1 MANYNVDIGVKVR
14 GEELKKF
21 AEQLKQ
27 TKKQV
32 DGVNKFLD
40 TFRKQNIRV
49 NESISNLNAQL
60 AKAKSTFQ
68 SATIG
73 TKQQVQAAKDLL
85 QANQNL
91 NKGLSQQQKLLDNLS
106 GAGAKKTA
114 ADTKKLQDGLLK
126 LERGSTRE
134 LENQFEFRQQGQ
146 EQLREKVNEINKQ
159 RQEEN
164 KLLKDNVA
172 KTKQSVA
179 AEIKKRF
186 SIVASAK
193 QRRRDL
199 IISNRQVQTEIK
211 INQIL
216 DARRRKQAAGGGQFG
231 KRVGS
236 TISSAAIGGAF
247 PLLFGQTGA
256 AAVGGGIGGLAGGAI
271 GGQFG
276 FALSIVGTAIG
287 SAVDKNQ
294 KFNESLAV
302 LNARL
307 SVTSGSTQLVAKDID
322 DLAKRFRVTKEEA
335 FGLLEGFRQ
344 FDDPTIRKSLVE
356 VFGADSGAFQ
366 GLAGSNRSAK
376 LANQIFEA
384 RKLIGDQQTTQLLQ
398 QNLINGAETVE
409 LALIR
414 AKIKA
419 RQRDQLEQAK
429 QISLFGRIGAGF
441 RLKTADEVIEN
452 RIKKLEKT
460 FAETEDQTIKDTIEG
475 LKILREQLDLVN
487 EAQGNFGQSGT
498 LAFSAINDK
507 VKDLQDEMKKLAS
520 PISLAIGLSDTMA
533 NSFESSFK
541 GIIKGT
547 MTVADAFRNMLN
559 RIADHFLDT
568 AARMLANQFQRG
580 ILGLFGNLF
589 SGFGGGLASS
599 AQLGAQATAM
609 TGIPSGAALPAGSFN
624 ITGAL
629 ANGGTA
635 QRGKSYLVGERGAEI
650 FTPGATGT
658 VTPNHAMGATN
669 IVVNVDAS
677 GSSVEGDEEQGREL
691 GRMISVAIQSE
702 LIKQKRPGGMLA

>member
-1 MANYNVDIGVKVR
+1 MANYDVSIKIAIAGAKELDRVNKQTEKLRSSIIHVNKVAEASGKKPVRNFNNLSKSVQEARDALDEAATGTKEFNQAVKNLVQVE
-14 GEELKKF
+14 GKF
-21 AEQLKQ
+21 DRQLKQ
-27 TKKQV
+27 RERRLKIQRLAEKE
-32 DGVNKFLD
+32 G
-40 TFRKQNIRV
+40 
-49 NESISNLNAQL
+49 ISFSKAKILL
-60 AKAKSTFQ
+60 AKQEAEAEAKL
-68 SATIG
+68 
-73 TKQQVQAAKDLL
+73 AA
-85 QANQNL
+85 
-91 NKGLSQQQKLLDNLS
+91 
-106 GAGAKKTA
+106 
-114 ADTKKLQDGLLK
+114 
-126 LERGSTRE
+126 
-134 LENQFEFRQQGQ
+134 
-146 EQLREKVNEINKQ
+146 
-159 RQEEN
+159 
-164 KLLKDNVA
+164 A
-172 KTKQSVA
+172 KTKTAQA
-179 AEIKKRF
+179 
-186 SIVASAK
+186 
-193 QRRRDL
+193 DL
-199 IISNRQVQTEIK
+199 R
-211 INQIL
+211 
-216 DARRRKQAAGGGQFG
+216 
-231 KRVGS
+231 KRVGG

-256 AAVGGGIGGLAGGAI
+256 AAIGGGIGGLAGGAI

-302 LNARL
+302 LNARF
-307 SVTSGSTQLVAKDID
+307 STASGGSKLIAKDID
-322 DLAKRFRVTKEEA
+322 ELAKRFRVTKEEA
-335 FGLLEGFRQ
+335 FGLLESFKE
-344 FDDPTIRKSLVE
+344 FDNPRLRKSLVE
-356 VFGADSGAFQ
+356 VFGSDSGAFQ
-366 GLAGSNRSAK
+366 GLGGSNRQAK
-376 LANQIFEA
+376 LAQQIFEA
-384 RKLIGDQQTTQLLQ
+384 RKEIGDQQATQLLQ
-398 QNLINGAETVE
+398 QNLINGAEVIE

-419 RQRDQLEQAK
+419 RQRDQIEQAK
-429 QISLFGRIGAGF
+429 QVSLFRQIGAGF
-441 RLKTADEVIEN
+441 QLKTTADVIDE
-452 RIKKLEKT
+452 RIKKLNKK
-460 FAETEDQTIKDTIEG
+460 FAETEDQTVKDTIEG
-475 LKILREQLDLVN
+475 LKILREQLGLVN
-487 EAQGNFGQSGT
+487 EAQGQFGQSGV

-568 AARMLANQFQRG
+568 AARMLANQFQQG

-650 FTPGATGT
+650 FTPGVTGT
-658 VTPNHAMGATN
+658 VSPNSAMGGTN

-677 GSSVEGDEEQGREL
+677 GSNVEGDEDEGRAL
-691 GRMISVAIQSE
+691 GIALSAAIETE
-702 LIKQKRPGGMLA
+702 LIKQKRPGGLLA

>member
-1 MANYNVDIGVKVR
+1 VANYDVSIKIAIAGAKELDRVNKQTEKLRSSIIHVNKVAEASGKKPVRNFNNLSKSVQEARDALDEAATGTKEFNQAVKNLVQVE
-14 GEELKKF
+14 GKF
-21 AEQLKQ
+21 DRQLKQ
-27 TKKQV
+27 RERRLKIQRLAQKE
-32 DGVNKFLD
+32 G
-40 TFRKQNIRV
+40 
-49 NESISNLNAQL
+49 ISFSKAKILL
-60 AKAKSTFQ
+60 AKQEAEAEAKL
-68 SATIG
+68 
-73 TKQQVQAAKDLL
+73 AA
-85 QANQNL
+85 
-91 NKGLSQQQKLLDNLS
+91 
-106 GAGAKKTA
+106 
-114 ADTKKLQDGLLK
+114 
-126 LERGSTRE
+126 
-134 LENQFEFRQQGQ
+134 
-146 EQLREKVNEINKQ
+146 
-159 RQEEN
+159 
-164 KLLKDNVA
+164 A
-172 KTKQSVA
+172 KTKTAQA
-179 AEIKKRF
+179 
-186 SIVASAK
+186 
-193 QRRRDL
+193 DL
-199 IISNRQVQTEIK
+199 R
-211 INQIL
+211 
-216 DARRRKQAAGGGQFG
+216 
-231 KRVGS
+231 KRVGG

-256 AAVGGGIGGLAGGAI
+256 AAIGGGIGGLAGGAI

-302 LNARL
+302 LNARF
-307 SVTSGSTQLVAKDID
+307 STASGGSKLIAKDID
-322 DLAKRFRVTKEEA
+322 ELAKRFRVTKEEA
-335 FGLLEGFRQ
+335 FGLLESFKE
-344 FDDPTIRKSLVE
+344 FDNPRLRKSLVE
-356 VFGADSGAFQ
+356 VFGSDSGAFQ
-366 GLAGSNRSAK
+366 GLGGSNRQAK
-376 LANQIFEA
+376 LAQQIFEA
-384 RKLIGDQQTTQLLQ
+384 RKEIGDQQATQLLQ
-398 QNLINGAETVE
+398 QNLINGAEVIE

-419 RQRDQLEQAK
+419 RQRDQIEQAK
-429 QISLFGRIGAGF
+429 QVSLFRQIGAGF
-441 RLKTADEVIEN
+441 QLKTTADVIDE
-452 RIKKLEKT
+452 RIKKLNKK
-460 FAETEDQTIKDTIEG
+460 FAETEDQTVKDTIEG
-475 LKILREQLDLVN
+475 LKILREQLGLVN
-487 EAQGNFGQSGT
+487 EAQGQFGQSGV

-568 AARMLANQFQRG
+568 AARMLANQFQQG

-650 FTPGATGT
+650 FTPGVTGT
-658 VTPNHAMGATN
+658 VSPNSAMGGTN

-677 GSSVEGDEEQGREL
+677 GSNVEGDEDEGRAL
-691 GRMISVAIQSE
+691 GIALSAAIETE
-702 LIKQKRPGGMLA
+702 LIKQKRPGGLLA

>member
-344 FDDPTIRKSLVE
+344 FDDPRIRKSLVE

>member
-1 MANYNVDIGVKVR
+1 VANYDVSIKIAIAGAKELDRVNKQTEKLRSSIIHVNKVAEASGKKPVRNFNNLSKSVQEARDALDEAATGTKEFNQAVKNLVQVE
-14 GEELKKF
+14 GKF
-21 AEQLKQ
+21 DRQLKQ
-27 TKKQV
+27 RERRLKIQRLAQKE
-32 DGVNKFLD
+32 G
-40 TFRKQNIRV
+40 
-49 NESISNLNAQL
+49 ISFSKAKILL
-60 AKAKSTFQ
+60 AKQEAEAEAKL
-68 SATIG
+68 
-73 TKQQVQAAKDLL
+73 AAEK
-85 QANQNL
+85 A
-91 NKGLSQQQKLLDNLS
+91 
-106 GAGAKKTA
+106 KTA
-114 ADTKKLQDGLLK
+114 RA
-126 LERGSTRE
+126 ER
-134 LENQFEFRQQGQ
+134 N
-146 EQLREKVNEINKQ
+146 
-159 RQEEN
+159 
-164 KLLKDNVA
+164 
-172 KTKQSVA
+172 
-179 AEIKKRF
+179 
-186 SIVASAK
+186 
-193 QRRRDL
+193 RR
-199 IISNRQVQTEIK
+199 I
-211 INQIL
+211 
-216 DARRRKQAAGGGQFG
+216 GG
-231 KRVGS
+231 

-256 AAVGGGIGGLAGGAI
+256 AAIGGGIGGLAGGAI

-302 LNARL
+302 LNARF
-307 SVTSGSTQLVAKDID
+307 STASGGSKLIAKDID
-322 DLAKRFRVTKEEA
+322 ELAKRFRVTKEEA
-335 FGLLEGFRQ
+335 FGLLESFKE
-344 FDDPTIRKSLVE
+344 FDNPRLRKSLVE
-356 VFGADSGAFQ
+356 VFGSDSGAFQ
-366 GLAGSNRSAK
+366 GLGGSNRQAK
-376 LANQIFEA
+376 LAQQIFEA
-384 RKLIGDQQTTQLLQ
+384 RKEIGDQQATQLLQ
-398 QNLINGAETVE
+398 QNLINGAEVIE

-419 RQRDQLEQAK
+419 RQRDQIEQAK
-429 QISLFGRIGAGF
+429 QVSLFRQIGAGF
-441 RLKTADEVIEN
+441 QLKTTADVIDE
-452 RIKKLEKT
+452 RIKKLNKK
-460 FAETEDQTIKDTIEG
+460 FAETEDQTVKDTIEG
-475 LKILREQLDLVN
+475 LKILREQLGLVN
-487 EAQGNFGQSGT
+487 EAQGQFGQSGV

-568 AARMLANQFQRG
+568 AARMLANQFQQG

-650 FTPGATGT
+650 FTPGVTGT
-658 VTPNHAMGATN
+658 VSPNSAMGGTN

-677 GSSVEGDEEQGREL
+677 GSNVEGDEDEGRAL
-691 GRMISVAIQSE
+691 GIALSAAIETE
-702 LIKQKRPGGMLA
+702 LIKQKRPGGLLA

>member
-1 MANYNVDIGVKVR
+1 MANYDVSIKIAIAGAKELDRVNKQTEKLRSSIIHVNKVAEASGKKPVRNFNNLSKSVQEARDALDEAATGTKEFNQAVKNLVQVE
-14 GEELKKF
+14 GKF
-21 AEQLKQ
+21 DRQLKQ
-27 TKKQV
+27 RERRLKIQRLAQKE
-32 DGVNKFLD
+32 G
-40 TFRKQNIRV
+40 
-49 NESISNLNAQL
+49 ISFSKAKILL
-60 AKAKSTFQ
+60 AKQEAEAEAKL
-68 SATIG
+68 
-73 TKQQVQAAKDLL
+73 AA
-85 QANQNL
+85 
-91 NKGLSQQQKLLDNLS
+91 
-106 GAGAKKTA
+106 
-114 ADTKKLQDGLLK
+114 
-126 LERGSTRE
+126 
-134 LENQFEFRQQGQ
+134 
-146 EQLREKVNEINKQ
+146 
-159 RQEEN
+159 
-164 KLLKDNVA
+164 A
-172 KTKQSVA
+172 KTKTAQA
-179 AEIKKRF
+179 
-186 SIVASAK
+186 
-193 QRRRDL
+193 DL
-199 IISNRQVQTEIK
+199 R
-211 INQIL
+211 
-216 DARRRKQAAGGGQFG
+216 
-231 KRVGS
+231 KRVGG

-256 AAVGGGIGGLAGGAI
+256 AAIGGGIGGLAGGAI

-302 LNARL
+302 LNARF
-307 SVTSGSTQLVAKDID
+307 STASGGSKLIAKDID
-322 DLAKRFRVTKEEA
+322 ELAKRFRVTKEEA
-335 FGLLEGFRQ
+335 FGLLESFKE
-344 FDDPTIRKSLVE
+344 FDNPRLRKSLVE
-356 VFGADSGAFQ
+356 VFGSDSGAFQ
-366 GLAGSNRSAK
+366 GLGGSNRQAK
-376 LANQIFEA
+376 LAQQIFEA
-384 RKLIGDQQTTQLLQ
+384 RKEIGDQQATQLLQ
-398 QNLINGAETVE
+398 QNLINGAEVIE

-419 RQRDQLEQAK
+419 RQRDQIEQAK
-429 QISLFGRIGAGF
+429 QVSLFRQIGAGF
-441 RLKTADEVIEN
+441 QLKTTADVIDE
-452 RIKKLEKT
+452 RIKKLNKK
-460 FAETEDQTIKDTIEG
+460 FAETEDQTVKDTIEG
-475 LKILREQLDLVN
+475 LKILREQLGLVN
-487 EAQGNFGQSGT
+487 EAQGQFGQSGV

-568 AARMLANQFQRG
+568 AARMLANQFQQG

-650 FTPGATGT
+650 FTPGVTGT
-658 VTPNHAMGATN
+658 VSPNSAMGGTN

-677 GSSVEGDEEQGREL
+677 GSNVEGDEDEGRAL
-691 GRMISVAIQSE
+691 GIALSAAIETE
-702 LIKQKRPGGMLA
+702 LIKQKRPGGLLA

>member
-1 MANYNVDIGVKVR
+1 MANYDVSIKIAIAGAKELDRVNKQTEKLRSSIIHVNKVAEASGKKPVRNFNNLSKSVQEARDALDEAATGTKEFNQAVKNLVQVE
-14 GEELKKF
+14 GKF
-21 AEQLKQ
+21 DRQLKQ
-27 TKKQV
+27 RERRLKIQRLAEKE
-32 DGVNKFLD
+32 G
-40 TFRKQNIRV
+40 
-49 NESISNLNAQL
+49 ISFSKAKILL
-60 AKAKSTFQ
+60 AKQEAEAEAKL
-68 SATIG
+68 
-73 TKQQVQAAKDLL
+73 AAEK
-85 QANQNL
+85 A
-91 NKGLSQQQKLLDNLS
+91 
-106 GAGAKKTA
+106 KTA
-114 ADTKKLQDGLLK
+114 RA
-126 LERGSTRE
+126 ER
-134 LENQFEFRQQGQ
+134 N
-146 EQLREKVNEINKQ
+146 
-159 RQEEN
+159 
-164 KLLKDNVA
+164 
-172 KTKQSVA
+172 
-179 AEIKKRF
+179 
-186 SIVASAK
+186 
-193 QRRRDL
+193 RR
-199 IISNRQVQTEIK
+199 I
-211 INQIL
+211 
-216 DARRRKQAAGGGQFG
+216 GG
-231 KRVGS
+231 

-256 AAVGGGIGGLAGGAI
+256 AAVGGGLGGLAGGAI

-302 LNARL
+302 LNARF
-307 SVTSGSTQLVAKDID
+307 STASGGSKLIAKDID
-322 DLAKRFRVTKEEA
+322 ELAKRFRVTKEEA
-335 FGLLEGFRQ
+335 FGLLESFKE
-344 FDDPTIRKSLVE
+344 FDNPRLRKSLVE
-356 VFGADSGAFQ
+356 VFGSDSGAFQ
-366 GLAGSNRSAK
+366 GLGGSNRQAK
-376 LANQIFEA
+376 LAQQIFEA
-384 RKLIGDQQTTQLLQ
+384 RKEIGDQQATQLLQ
-398 QNLINGAETVE
+398 QNLINGAEVIE

-419 RQRDQLEQAK
+419 RQRDQIEQAK
-429 QISLFGRIGAGF
+429 QVSLFRQIGAGF
-441 RLKTADEVIEN
+441 QLKTTADVIDE
-452 RIKKLEKT
+452 RIKKLNKK
-460 FAETEDQTIKDTIEG
+460 FAETEDQTVKDTIEG
-475 LKILREQLDLVN
+475 LKILREQLGLVN
-487 EAQGNFGQSGT
+487 EAQGQFGQSGV

-568 AARMLANQFQRG
+568 AARMLANQFQQG

-650 FTPGATGT
+650 FTPGVTGT
-658 VTPNHAMGATN
+658 VSPNSAMGGTN

-677 GSSVEGDEEQGREL
+677 GSNVEGDEDEGRAL
-691 GRMISVAIQSE
+691 GIALSAAIETE
-702 LIKQKRPGGMLA
+702 LIKQKRPGGLLA

>member
-1 MANYNVDIGVKVR
+1 MANYDVSIKIAIAGAKELDRVNKQTEKLRSSIIHVNKVAEASGKKPVRNFNNLSKSVQEARDALDEAATGTKEFNQAVKNLVQVE
-14 GEELKKF
+14 GKF
-21 AEQLKQ
+21 DRQLKQ
-27 TKKQV
+27 RERRLKIQRLAQKE
-32 DGVNKFLD
+32 G
-40 TFRKQNIRV
+40 
-49 NESISNLNAQL
+49 ISFSKAKILL
-60 AKAKSTFQ
+60 AKQEAEAEAKL
-68 SATIG
+68 
-73 TKQQVQAAKDLL
+73 AAEK
-85 QANQNL
+85 A
-91 NKGLSQQQKLLDNLS
+91 
-106 GAGAKKTA
+106 KTA
-114 ADTKKLQDGLLK
+114 RA
-126 LERGSTRE
+126 ER
-134 LENQFEFRQQGQ
+134 N
-146 EQLREKVNEINKQ
+146 
-159 RQEEN
+159 
-164 KLLKDNVA
+164 
-172 KTKQSVA
+172 
-179 AEIKKRF
+179 
-186 SIVASAK
+186 
-193 QRRRDL
+193 RR
-199 IISNRQVQTEIK
+199 I
-211 INQIL
+211 
-216 DARRRKQAAGGGQFG
+216 GG
-231 KRVGS
+231 

-256 AAVGGGIGGLAGGAI
+256 AAVGGGLGGLAGGAI

-302 LNARL
+302 LNARF
-307 SVTSGSTQLVAKDID
+307 STASGGSKLIAKDID
-322 DLAKRFRVTKEEA
+322 ELAKRFRVTKEEA
-335 FGLLEGFRQ
+335 FGLLESFKE
-344 FDDPTIRKSLVE
+344 FDNPRLRKSLVE
-356 VFGADSGAFQ
+356 VFGSDSGAFQ
-366 GLAGSNRSAK
+366 GLGGSNRQAK
-376 LANQIFEA
+376 LAQQIFEA
-384 RKLIGDQQTTQLLQ
+384 RKEIGDQQATQLLQ
-398 QNLINGAETVE
+398 QNLINGAEVIE

-419 RQRDQLEQAK
+419 RQRDQIEQAK
-429 QISLFGRIGAGF
+429 QVSLFRQIGAGF
-441 RLKTADEVIEN
+441 QLKTTADVIDE
-452 RIKKLEKT
+452 RIKKLNKK
-460 FAETEDQTIKDTIEG
+460 FAETEDQTVKDTIEG
-475 LKILREQLDLVN
+475 LKILREQLGLVN
-487 EAQGNFGQSGT
+487 EAQGQFGQSGV

-568 AARMLANQFQRG
+568 AARMLANQFQQG

-650 FTPGATGT
+650 FTPGVTGT
-658 VTPNHAMGATN
+658 VSPNSAMGGTN

-677 GSSVEGDEEQGREL
+677 GSNVEGDEDEGRAL
-691 GRMISVAIQSE
+691 GIALSAAIETE
-702 LIKQKRPGGMLA
+702 LIKQKRPGGLLA

>member
-1 MANYNVDIGVKVR
+1 VANYDVSIKIAIAGAKELDRVNKQTEKLRSSIIHVNKVAEASGKKPVRNFNNLSKSVQEARDALDEAATGTKEFNQAVKNLVQVE
-14 GEELKKF
+14 GKF
-21 AEQLKQ
+21 DRQLKQ
-27 TKKQV
+27 RERRLKIQRLAEKE
-32 DGVNKFLD
+32 G
-40 TFRKQNIRV
+40 
-49 NESISNLNAQL
+49 ISFSKAKILL
-60 AKAKSTFQ
+60 AKQEAEAEAKL
-68 SATIG
+68 
-73 TKQQVQAAKDLL
+73 AAEK
-85 QANQNL
+85 A
-91 NKGLSQQQKLLDNLS
+91 
-106 GAGAKKTA
+106 KTA
-114 ADTKKLQDGLLK
+114 RA
-126 LERGSTRE
+126 ER
-134 LENQFEFRQQGQ
+134 N
-146 EQLREKVNEINKQ
+146 
-159 RQEEN
+159 
-164 KLLKDNVA
+164 
-172 KTKQSVA
+172 
-179 AEIKKRF
+179 
-186 SIVASAK
+186 
-193 QRRRDL
+193 RR
-199 IISNRQVQTEIK
+199 I
-211 INQIL
+211 
-216 DARRRKQAAGGGQFG
+216 GG
-231 KRVGS
+231 

-256 AAVGGGIGGLAGGAI
+256 AAVGGGLGGLAGGAI

-302 LNARL
+302 LNARF
-307 SVTSGSTQLVAKDID
+307 STASGGSKLIAKDID
-322 DLAKRFRVTKEEA
+322 ELAKRFRVTKEEA
-335 FGLLEGFRQ
+335 FGLLESFKE
-344 FDDPTIRKSLVE
+344 FDNPRLRKSLVE
-356 VFGADSGAFQ
+356 VFGSDSGAFQ
-366 GLAGSNRSAK
+366 GLGGSNRQAK
-376 LANQIFEA
+376 LAQQIFEA
-384 RKLIGDQQTTQLLQ
+384 RKEIGDQQATQLLQ
-398 QNLINGAETVE
+398 QNLINGAEVIE

-419 RQRDQLEQAK
+419 RQRDQIEQAK
-429 QISLFGRIGAGF
+429 QVSLFRQIGAGF
-441 RLKTADEVIEN
+441 QLKTTADVIDE
-452 RIKKLEKT
+452 RIKKLNKK
-460 FAETEDQTIKDTIEG
+460 FAETEDQTVKDTIEG
-475 LKILREQLDLVN
+475 LKILREQLGLVN
-487 EAQGNFGQSGT
+487 EAQGQFGQSGV

-568 AARMLANQFQRG
+568 AARMLANQFQQG

-650 FTPGATGT
+650 FTPGVTGT
-658 VTPNHAMGATN
+658 VSPNSAMGGTN

-677 GSSVEGDEEQGREL
+677 GSNVEGDEDEGRAL
-691 GRMISVAIQSE
+691 GIALSAAIETE
-702 LIKQKRPGGMLA
+702 LIKQKRPGGLLA